1 MRVAVVQTQPAA
13 CRIDANIKAHE
24 TWIKKVAV
32 RGADMV
38 FFPELS
44 LLGYEPKHAARF
56 ALRADDVRLDVFQML
71 SHALRITI
79 GVGAP
84 TPGNGGVRISML
96 VFRPDAAR
104 IVYSKQHLHADE
116 LPYFVAGD
124 GQVTL
129 TGTGAA
135 ADGVVAPA
143 ICYESL
149 LDEHSDA
156 AVALG
161 ATVYAASVAK
171 SAKGIAK
178 ADVHYPAI
186 ARRHS
191 LQVLMANCVGP
202 CDDFEAV
209 GGSAIWNARGELLAR
224 LPAAGEGALLLDT
237 ATNETLAIA

>member
-1 MRVAVVQTQPAA
+1 MRIAVVQTQPAS

-71 SHALRITI
+71 SHALRITV

-84 TPGNGGVRISML
+84 TPGDSGVRISML
-96 VFRPDAAR
+96 VFRPDASR

-116 LPYFVAGD
+116 LPYVVAGD

-129 TGTGAA
+129 AGGA
-135 ADGVVAPA
+135 DIVAPA

-149 LDEHSDA
+149 LGAHAEA

-161 ATVYAASVAK
+161 ATLYVASVAK
-171 SAKGIAK
+171 SAKGIVKGDA
-178 ADVHYPAI
+178 HYPAI

-191 LQVLMANCVGP
+191 LPVLMANCVGP

-224 LPAAGEGALLLDT
+224 LPSSGEGALRLDT
-237 ATNETLAIA
+237 VTNESVTIGA

>member
-1 MRVAVVQTQPAA
+1 VRIAIVQTQPAA
-13 CRIDANIKAHE
+13 CEIGVNLDAHE
-24 TWIKKVAV
+24 RWVKKTAAH
-32 RGADMV
+32 RADMV

-56 ALRADDVRLDVFQML
+56 AMRADDARLGIFEML

-84 TPGNGGVRISML
+84 TPGDGGVRISMI

-104 IVYSKQHLHADE
+104 IVYSKQHLHDDE
-116 LPYFVAGD
+116 LPYFVAGL
-124 GQVTL
+124 GQITL
-129 TGTGAA
+129 PGA
-135 ADGVVAPA
+135 DHVIAPA

-149 LDEHSDA
+149 LDAHCDA

-161 ATVYAASVAK
+161 TTVYVASVAK

-178 ADVHYPAI
+178 ADAHYPAI

-191 LQVLMANCVGP
+191 LHVLMANCVGP

-209 GGSAIWNARGELLAR
+209 GSSSVRNPRGELLAR
-224 LPAAGEGALLLDT
+224 LPASGEGALLLDT
-237 ATNETLAIA
+237 ATNETTTISG

>member
-1 MRVAVVQTQPAA
+1 MRVAVVQTQPVS
-13 CRIDANIKAHE
+13 CVIDANVKAHE
-24 TWIKKVAV
+24 TWIKRAATHS
-32 RGADMV
+32 ADMV

-44 LLGYEPKHAARF
+44 LLGYEPEHAERF
-56 ALRADDVRLDVFQML
+56 VVRADEARLDVFQML
-71 SHALRITI
+71 SYALRITI

-84 TPGNGGVRISML
+84 TRSMDGVRISML

-124 GQVTL
+124 GQVTF
-129 TGTGAA
+129 AA
-135 ADGVVAPA
+135 GNEVVAPA

-149 LDEHSDA
+149 LDEHCA
-156 AVALG
+156 EAVALG
-161 ATVYAASVAK
+161 ATIYVASVAK

-191 LQVLMANCVGP
+191 LPVLMANCVGP
-202 CDDFEAV
+202 CADFEAV
-209 GGSAIWNARGELLAR
+209 GSSAVWSADGELLAR
-224 LPAAGEGALLLDT
+224 LPATGEGALLFDSTTGT
-237 ATNETLAIA
+237 ASTLPVF

>member
-1 MRVAVVQTQPAA
+1 MRVAVVQTTPVPCA
-13 CRIDANIKAHE
+13 IDANVKAHE
-24 TWIKKVAV
+24 TWVKKAAT

-44 LLGYEPKHAARF
+44 LLGYEPEQAARF
-56 ALRADDVRLDVFQML
+56 VLRADEARLDMFQML

-84 TPGNGGVRISML
+84 TLGVDGVRISML

-129 TGTGAA
+129 AA
-135 ADGVVAPA
+135 VGEVVAPA

-149 LDEHSDA
+149 LDEHCA
-156 AVALG
+156 EAVALG
-161 ATVYAASVAK
+161 ATIYVASVAK
-171 SAKGIAK
+171 SANGVAK
-178 ADVHYPAI
+178 ADVHYPRI

-191 LQVLMANCVGP
+191 LPVLMANCVGA
-202 CDDFEAV
+202 CGDFEAA
-209 GGSAIWNARGELLAR
+209 GSSAVWNADGEVLAR
-224 LPAAGEGALLLDT
+224 LPATGEGALLFDS
-237 ATNETLAIA
+237 ATGTTSIVSTS

>member
-13 CRIDANIKAHE
+13 CAVDVNVKAHE
-24 TWIKKVAV
+24 AWIKKAAA

-44 LLGYEPKHAARF
+44 LIGYEPKHAARLV
-56 ALRADDVRLDVFQML
+56 LRADDVRLDAFQML

-79 GVGAP
+79 GVGLP
-84 TPGNGGVRISML
+84 TAGAAGVRISML
-96 VFRPDAAR
+96 VLQPNAAR
-104 IVYSKQHLHADE
+104 IVYSKQYLHTDE
-116 LPYFVAGD
+116 LPYFVAGS
-124 GQVTL
+124 GQITL
-129 TGTGAA
+129 AA

-149 LDEHSDA
+149 LDEHCDA

-161 ATVYAASVAK
+161 ATLYVASVAK
-171 SAKGIAK
+171 SANGIAK
-178 ADVHYPAI
+178 ADAHYPSV

-191 LQVLMANCVGP
+191 LPVLMANCVGP
-202 CDDFEAV
+202 CDGFEAA
-209 GGSAIWNARGELLAR
+209 GRSAVWNARGECIAR

-237 ATNETLAIA
+237 ATGEALSIGA

>member
-1 MRVAVVQTQPAA
+1 MRIAVVQTQPAA
-13 CRIDANIKAHE
+13 CEIDRNIQAHE
-24 TWIKKVAV
+24 KWVKRAAT
-32 RGADMV
+32 RGAGMV

-56 ALRADDVRLDVFQML
+56 AMRADDARLGVFEML

-84 TPGNGGVRISML
+84 TPGNAGVRISMI
-96 VFRPDAAR
+96 VFQPDAAR

-116 LPYFVAGD
+116 LPYFVAGN
-124 GQVTL
+124 GQITL
-129 TGTGAA
+129 HGAGA
-135 ADGVVAPA
+135 VVAPA

-149 LDEHSDA
+149 LEAHCDA
-156 AVALG
+156 AAALG
-161 ATVYAASVAK
+161 ATVYVASVAK

-178 ADVHYPAI
+178 ADAHYPSI

-191 LQVLMANCVGP
+191 LHVLMANCVGP

-209 GGSAIWNARGELLAR
+209 GGSGVWNARGELLAR
-224 LPAAGEGALLLDT
+224 LPASGEGALLLDT
-237 ATNETLAIA
+237 GTDETTTLSG

>member
-1 MRVAVVQTQPAA
+1 VRIAVVQTQPAA
-13 CRIDANIKAHE
+13 CEIGVNLAAHE
-24 TWIKKVAV
+24 RWVKKAAA

-56 ALRADDVRLDVFQML
+56 AMRADDARLGVFEML

-84 TPGNGGVRISML
+84 TPADGGVRISML

-116 LPYFVAGD
+116 LPYFVAGN
-124 GQVTL
+124 GQITL
-129 TGTGAA
+129 PGA
-135 ADGVVAPA
+135 DQVVAPA

-149 LDEHSDA
+149 LDAHCDA
-156 AVALG
+156 AVAMG
-161 ATVYAASVAK
+161 ATVYVASVAK

-178 ADVHYPAI
+178 ADAQYPKI

-191 LQVLMANCVGP
+191 LHVLMANCVGA

-209 GGSAIWNARGELLAR
+209 GGSAVWNPRGELLAR
-224 LPAAGEGALLLDT
+224 LPAEGEGALLLDT
-237 ATNETLAIA
+237 ATNEAATIAA

>member
-1 MRVAVVQTQPAA
+1 MRIAVVQTQPSA

-84 TPGNGGVRISML
+84 TPGDSGVRISML
-96 VFRPDAAR
+96 VFRHDASR

-116 LPYFVAGD
+116 LPYFIAGD

-129 TGTGAA
+129 AGGTH
-135 ADGVVAPA
+135 VVAPA

-149 LDEHSDA
+149 LDAHAEA

-171 SAKGIAK
+171 SANGIAT
-178 ADVHYPAI
+178 ADVHYPKI

-191 LQVLMANCVGP
+191 LRVLMANCVGR
-202 CDDFEAV
+202 CDDFDAV
-209 GGSAIWNARGELLAR
+209 GGSAIWSARGELLAR
-224 LPAAGEGALLLDT
+224 LPATGEGALLLDT
-237 ATNETLAIA
+237 ATNETLTIT